1 MLVHYT
7 NIRLSV
13 LHCVSTPI
21 LPCISS
27 LCLPQVAQMATK
39 HHPNLVRLLGYAVG
53 GHVNTRVENI
63 LVYEFIA
70 NGDLRHWI
78 APGTA
83 RFSLMLFSS
92 NAALPLLY
100 HSPDAPT
107 SLTLQQRLG
116 ILLGV
121 ARGLE
126 YLHSFGLVHRDVKP
140 ANILIDAHMQA
151 KVADFGLVHV
161 GEGTAAG
168 TATGFTRVLGTVGYV
183 DPAYSLTHTATTT
196 ADVYRCALASC
207 CFGVLMLV
215 MLSGRG
221 ATISAIS
228 PANEACASASNE
240 PISISKWAT
249 GLMAEGKTSPLRDP
263 RMEAPEDITIRLAH
277 LAITC
282 TAMPTA
288 SRPSMSRVAQ
298 YLEIIREEAEGGDA
312 RVRAAAR
319 VDEKLSGQRLRR
331 SMEEDLALLNEQVM
345 HEGDATAVSVQ
356 T

>member
-1 MLVHYT
+1 MALLEWVMMNSYVEFDSRIFRQTQGTAMGTPAAVCFAVLFMSWLDEMLTRRWSGTIPLCHVRYIDDGLIIWPGSRAELEEYLDT
-7 NIRLSV
+7 FNSLDPNIKLTWQISDSSADFLDLVIFKGPRGGNDVATSQ
-13 LHCVSTPI
+13 PI
-21 LPCISS
+21 SI
-27 LCLPQVAQMATK
+27 VAQMATK

-78 APGTA
+78 APG
-83 RFSLMLFSS
+83 
-92 NAALPLLY
+92 
-100 HSPDAPT
+100 
-107 SLTLQQRLG
+107 
-116 ILLGV
+116 
-121 ARGLE
+121 
-126 YLHSFGLVHRDVKP
+126 
-140 ANILIDAHMQA
+140 
-151 KVADFGLVHV
+151 
-161 GEGTAAG
+161 
-168 TATGFTRVLGTVGYV
+168 
-183 DPAYSLTHTATTT
+183 
-196 ADVYRCALASC
+196 
-207 CFGVLMLV
+207 
-215 MLSGRG
+215 RG

-228 PANEACASASNE
+228 PANESCASASNE

-277 LAITC
+277 LAVTC

-319 VDEKLSGQRLRR
+319 VDEKLSSQRLRR

-345 HEGDATAVSVQ
+345 HEGDTTAVSAQ